1 MFKAMFIE
9 AIGSAYI
16 CKKKKKTFE
25 QLSLVNRHISEKIY
39 GHPVKKNFVQTYYKY
54 TN

>member
-16 CKKKKKTFE
+16 CKKKKK
-25 QLSLVNRHISEKIY
+25 
-39 GHPVKKNFVQTYYKY
+39 NFWTTVIGEQTYFR
-54 TN
+54 TDLWSSS

>member
-16 CKKKKKTFE
+16 CKKKKKFGTTVIGE
-25 QLSLVNRHISEKIY
+25 
-39 GHPVKKNFVQTYYKY
+39 QTYFR
-54 TN
+54 TDLWSSS